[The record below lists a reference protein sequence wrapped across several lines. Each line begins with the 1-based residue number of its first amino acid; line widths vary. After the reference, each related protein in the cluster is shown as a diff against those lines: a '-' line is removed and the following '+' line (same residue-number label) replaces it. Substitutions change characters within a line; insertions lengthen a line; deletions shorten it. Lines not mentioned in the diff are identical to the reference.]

1 MSAISFA
8 DLHAPSAAY
17 AALEGLGLGAG
28 LIIAIGA
35 QNAYV
40 LRQGLRRQHVFVVA
54 SLCFLIDC
62 TLIALGTGGF
72 AGLLRAV
79 PSLPGIAAWGGALF
93 LAAYSLRAFH
103 AALKPGSLDDAD
115 AASAGNGLRA
125 AMLTALALSL
135 LNPHVYLDTVIL
147 LGGIAARY
155 AAETRVAF
163 ALGAMTASGLWFYGL
178 GYGARS
184 LAPLFRSPRAW
195 RLLDAFVGCVMAA
208 LAVSLVLDQL
218 RQAGPAREIEVSQIS
233 RPPCS
238 RYPST
243 RVNEAPTSGI
253 LGDEATTAALCQE
266 RTPKSN
272 LND

>member
-1 MSAISFA
+1 MSAIYF
-8 DLHAPSAAY
+8 

-40 LRQGLRRQHVFVVA
+40 LRQGLRRQHVFAVA
-54 SLCFLIDC
+54 GVCFLIDC
-62 TLIALGTGGF
+62 ALIALGAGGF

-103 AALKPGSLDDAD
+103 AALKPGSLDDAE
-115 AASAGNGLRA
+115 ATTTGTGLRA
-125 AMLTALALSL
+125 AVLTALALSL

-155 AAETRVAF
+155 AAETRIAF
-163 ALGAMTASGLWFYGL
+163 ALGAMAASGLWFYGI
-178 GYGARS
+178 GYGARI
-184 LAPLFRSPRAW
+184 LAPLFSSPRAW

-208 LAVSLVLDQL
+208 IAASLVIGEL
-218 RQAGPAREIEVSQIS
+218 S
-233 RPPCS
+233 
-238 RYPST
+238 
-243 RVNEAPTSGI
+243 
-253 LGDEATTAALCQE
+253 
-266 RTPKSN
+266 
-272 LND
+272 